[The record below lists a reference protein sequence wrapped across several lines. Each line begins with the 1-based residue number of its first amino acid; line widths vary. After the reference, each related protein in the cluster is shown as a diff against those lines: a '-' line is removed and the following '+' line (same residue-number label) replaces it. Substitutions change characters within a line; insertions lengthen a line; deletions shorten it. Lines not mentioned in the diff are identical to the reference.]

1 MALFNIIEDKFSR
14 IEQQTFANENSL
26 HKIINKNLDVLF
38 NCFLIKDEYSAGK
51 YGRIETL
58 AIDDE
63 SRPVV
68 IEYKKDRDKC
78 HLSQV
83 NRYLQWVL
91 DNQEDFKK
99 LVKDKLR
106 DFDAKIKFELP
117 RIICIAK
124 DYSHENIFLSRSLKF
139 EVELYKYKYYNHI
152 IEIERIEYEF
162 AKISGTKR
170 NEDKEKKTE
179 EERLERV
186 PEEIKKIYYKLNEL
200 VLEISSS
207 IKKHFTNAETVY
219 SSTYC
224 FLNVN
229 IQQRCLRLTFR
240 TQKEI
245 KFIDEKNITIEV
257 PKKFNWG
264 NYNRQLTLL
273 PSEIGKKYSW
283 EYLKDLIIQSYRSSE

>member
-1 MALFNIIEDKFSR
+1 MALFNIKEDKFSR
-14 IEQQTFANENSL
+14 IEQIIFDNENSL

-38 NCFLIKDEYSAGK
+38 NCYLIKDEHPAGK

-58 AIDDE
+58 AIDNDF
-63 SRPVV
+63 RPVV
-68 IEYKKDRDKC
+68 IEYKKDKDKC

-83 NRYLQWVL
+83 NRYLQWML

-99 LVKDKLR
+99 LVNDKLP
-106 DFDAKIKFELP
+106 DFDAKIKFESP

-124 DYSHENIFLSRSLKF
+124 DYSHENVFLSRNLMF

-152 IEIERIEYEF
+152 IEIEKIEYEV
-162 AKISGTKR
+162 AKKSGTKG
-170 NEDKEKKTE
+170 NEDNGKKSE
-179 EERLERV
+179 EERLERK
-186 PEEIKKIYYKLNEL
+186 PKEIKDTYYKLNEM

-207 IKKHFTNAETVY
+207 IKKHFTIAETVY

-229 IQQRCLRLTFR
+229 IQQKCLKLTFR
-240 TQKEI
+240 TQKGIE
-245 KFIDEKNITIEV
+245 FIDEKNITVEV

-273 PSEIGKKYSW
+273 PSEIGKKYDW
-283 EYLKDLIIQSYRSSE
+283 DYVKNLIIQSYRSTE